1 MSLVTGLVSAVNKRL
16 EKNKELKNQLSRLSE
31 FMLKRPLPMRL
42 DFLIDHALYQ
52 LNICDEVIVIAYQ
65 LIKEVI
71 EDLNDH
77 NQLRKDILLKLL
89 SKKDNDLASASTLC
103 RLEQMSTPT
112 IKDQD
117 ILVTAFINSYEE
129 PPKSICLDF
138 DPTDV
143 VLYEDQDVVLYGDQE
158 FKKYHRYYRDYCY
171 LPLIVSYLW

>member
-1 MSLVTGLVSAVNKRL
+1 MEQKSLLKEVLLVDKINQQL
-16 EKNKELKNQLSRLSE
+16 NLTDQLSDTIDDIRDQN
-31 FMLKRPLPMRL
+31 MLKHSIQDMLKQRVYG
-42 DFLIDHALYQ
+42 ITAGY
-52 LNICDEVIVIAYQ
+52 
-65 LIKEVI
+65 

-143 VLYEDQDVVLYGDQE
+143 VLYEDQDVVLYEDQE